1 MKRFASIVAL
11 AALAT
16 GTGCCAQRAC
26 SPCGGGM
33 GYGAGYSP
41 AMQTFQPSYQPQYM
55 QPSCPTG
62 NCGGVYPSGSLQPI
76 GQQVMMPGTT
86 TSYAPTSTVALD
98 YKPF

>member
-11 AALAT
+11 AALTTA
-16 GTGCCAQRAC
+16 TGCCAQRAC
-26 SPCGGGM
+26 SPCGGGGGY

-41 AMQTFQPSYQPQYM
+41 AVQSFQQPQYM
-55 QPSCPTG
+55 QPNCPTG
-62 NCGGVYPSGSLQPI
+62 NCNGVYPSGSLQPI

-86 TSYAPTSTVALD
+86 TAYAPTSTVALD